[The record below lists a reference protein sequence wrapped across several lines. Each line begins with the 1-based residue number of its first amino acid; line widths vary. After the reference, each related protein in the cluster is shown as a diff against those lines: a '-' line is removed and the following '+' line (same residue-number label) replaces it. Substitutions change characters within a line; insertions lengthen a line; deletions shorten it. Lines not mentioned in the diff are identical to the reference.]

1 MFFIMAA
8 VNVTLVCVL
17 RESKKRELL
26 LGSTDSTYSF
36 KRESCTLKIIL
47 FFFGLNY
54 LTGFLWDLYVGP
66 ALQEYFF
73 AYWMGYDSCILIEV
87 LPFIGLLLFHCKNFK
102 QPKAAASAAD
112 PGRFNETDYIQTFDS
127 SVNEHEEVVYLEPNS
142 TLTGGSKSNTLTD
155 VAESPLDKSSFQY
168 SEVND
173 LC

>member
-17 RESKKRELL
+17 RERKKWELL

-36 KRESCTLKIIL
+36 KKESCTLKIIL

-54 LTGFLWDLYVGP
+54 LTGFLWDRYVGS
-66 ALQEYFF
+66 ALQDYFF

-102 QPKAAASAAD
+102 QPKAAAASAA
-112 PGRFNETDYIQTFDS
+112 GQFNETDYIQTFDS
-127 SVNEHEEVVYLEPNS
+127 SVNEREEVVYLEPS
-142 TLTGGSKSNTLTD
+142 TSSTGGSKNNTLMD
-155 VAESPLDKSSFQY
+155 AAESPLEKSSF
-168 SEVND
+168 
-173 LC
+173 